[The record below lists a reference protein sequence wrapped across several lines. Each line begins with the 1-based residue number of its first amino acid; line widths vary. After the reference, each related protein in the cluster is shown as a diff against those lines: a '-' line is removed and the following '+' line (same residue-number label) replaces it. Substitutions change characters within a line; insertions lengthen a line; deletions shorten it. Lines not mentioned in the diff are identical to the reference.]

1 MQNQE
6 KQSIIEVL
14 EKIQDYCKQQ
24 ENCAYCE
31 LAALGLCPKSKT
43 PQDWTLPHKA

>member
-6 KQSIIEVL
+6 KQSIIDVL

-24 ENCAYCE
+24 EECKYCE
-31 LAALGLCPKSKT
+31 LAVYGLCPKAKT
-43 PQDWTLPHKA
+43 PQDWTLPSKA